1 MLSSVV
7 QSQVCLNFL
16 YCPASAGRHGH
27 KGLEWDRSRAADLNW
42 SKGCYIL
49 YDITGKK
56 RKNFKNCGKLAR
68 LAAVAQR
75 LAGNQWQVTNNC
87 VGFFVNTYFTHHTYY
102 NI

>member
-49 YDITGKK
+49 YDITGGKK
-56 RKNFKNCGKLAR
+56 KFKNCGKIGQ
-68 LAAVAQR
+68 VGSSCSETGWESV
-75 LAGNQWQVTNNC
+75 AGNEQLC
-87 VGFFVNTYFTHHTYY
+87 GFFCKYIFYTSYLL
-102 NI
+102 

>member
-49 YDITGKK
+49 YDITGEKK
-56 RKNFKNCGKLAR
+56 TLKTVEKLAR
-68 LAAVAQR
+68 LAAAAQR
-75 LAGNQWQVTNNC
+75 LAGNQWQVMNSC
-87 VGFFVNTYFTHHTYY
+87 VVFFCKYIFYTSYLL
-102 NI
+102 